1 MNHLKLIKTEQ
12 DHEEALSHLVTLLDM
27 NPASNT
33 PESDDIDVL
42 AVLIEKYEQEKFPIE
57 QPDPVEAIKF
67 RMEQEGLINKDLA
80 SYIGSESKVSEVLN
94 GKRNLSLNMIR
105 RLSVGLGISAEILI
119 QAPEQ
124 KKASSQS
131 IDWVRF
137 PIAEMRKRGYFEG
150 FSGTLSE
157 LKEYLPEKIT
167 AFLASVPSGFN
178 LQSALLR
185 TSAHLYSN
193 DKITDE
199 YALWAWQ
206 VRVLQRAQNQT
217 LKGSYVKGTV
227 SLSWMQD
234 LARLSWSD
242 QGPQLAAEFLS
253 QHGIHLVI
261 EKHLP
266 KTYLDGAVCVT
277 DDGNPVVALTLRFDR
292 LDSFWFSLM
301 HELAHIA
308 LHLDGNQSWY
318 LDILGAPI
326 CDEVEQEADELAKE
340 ALIAK
345 SVWENRGVLNADKV
359 RKLSKELSISTCIV
373 AGRERFETKNYQLFG
388 KLFNEKV
395 KQHFD

>member
-1 MNHLKLIKTEQ
+1 M
-12 DHEEALSHLVTLLDM
+12 
-27 NPASNT
+27 
-33 PESDDIDVL
+33 L

-185 TSAHLYSN
+185 T
-193 DKITDE
+193 
-199 YALWAWQ
+199 
-206 VRVLQRAQNQT
+206 
-217 LKGSYVKGTV
+217 
-227 SLSWMQD
+227 
-234 LARLSWSD
+234 
-242 QGPQLAAEFLS
+242 
-253 QHGIHLVI
+253 
-261 EKHLP
+261 
-266 KTYLDGAVCVT
+266 
-277 DDGNPVVALTLRFDR
+277 
-292 LDSFWFSLM
+292 
-301 HELAHIA
+301 
-308 LHLDGNQSWY
+308 
-318 LDILGAPI
+318 
-326 CDEVEQEADELAKE
+326 
-340 ALIAK
+340 
-345 SVWENRGVLNADKV
+345 
-359 RKLSKELSISTCIV
+359 
-373 AGRERFETKNYQLFG
+373 
-388 KLFNEKV
+388 
-395 KQHFD
+395 